1 MRRLQVK
8 TTTGFSIRA
17 FCAFALGASV
27 TLLAQHASAAPVVY
41 LAGDSTVMTYKSGYN
56 LYPQQGW
63 GGRLPDMFTTGVTFS
78 NRAIGGRS
86 SKSFV
91 DEGRLASILSVI
103 QPGDYL
109 FIQFGHNDGSSN
121 TALHTDPF
129 TSYKTYL
136 AMYIDL
142 ARQYGAIPVLVTPM
156 GRRNYDSSGQFI
168 NDFVDRCTAIKELAT
183 EKSVPLI
190 DLNSK
195 SIAFYNGVGAPA
207 TGDIFLWLNAGDYPN
222 FPNGVSDNT
231 HFQEYGAGQLARLVA
246 EGIEE
251 SQLDLRAFIGAV
263 TYPAEAGVLSGA
275 GTAREKSNSGWQ
287 GQGYVSFSSAGGALT
302 FDHVIGR
309 DGGPGTLRIRYAN
322 GGAKPRTGKLVVN
335 GHATPITFKPTASW
349 TTWVTVDVPIRLRSG
364 TANTIA
370 LEAAGCELASIDDL
384 TVL

>member
-1 MRRLQVK
+1 MRRLHVI
-8 TTTGFSIRA
+8 TTNSFSIKA
-17 FCAFALGASV
+17 FYALALGACV
-27 TLLAQHASAAPVVY
+27 TVLAQQASAAPVVY

-136 AMYIDL
+136 SMYIDL
-142 ARQYGAIPVLVTPM
+142 ARQYGAIPVLLTPM

-168 NDFVDRCTAIKELAT
+168 NDFVDRCTAVKELAA
-183 EKSVPLI
+183 EKNVPLI
-190 DLNSK
+190 DLNTK
-195 SIAFYNGVGAPA
+195 SIAFYNGIGAPA
-207 TGDIFLWLNAGDYPN
+207 TGDVFLWLNAGDYPN

-231 HFQEYGAGQLARLVA
+231 HFQEYGASQLARLVA

-251 SQLDLRAFIGAV
+251 NQLGIRSFIGAV
-263 TYPAEAGVLSGA
+263 TYPAEAAVLSGA
-275 GTAREKSNSGWQ
+275 GTVREKTNTGWQ
-287 GQGYVSFSSAGGALT
+287 GQGYVNFPATGGALT
-302 FDHVIGR
+302 FNHVIGR

-322 GGAKPRTGKLVVN
+322 GGPTARTGKLVVN
-335 GHATPITFKPTASW
+335 GSATPITFKPTASW
-349 TTWVTVDVPIRLRSG
+349 TSWVTEDVPITLNSG
-364 TANTIA
+364 TDNTIA
-370 LEAAGCELASIDDL
+370 LQSTGCDLANIDDL